1 MKARMKHFPA
11 KNPNPVISV
20 EKNVTVLY
28 SNEAAKPLL
37 IEWGVEIGEKLPS
50 SIGDIV
56 QRVLYQN
63 RPEKMEIKVGTKV
76 YLVTFQPLPEE
87 ESVNIYGF
95 DISDQKVLEE
105 KLRESE
111 GKYRIVADNTFDWEF
126 WLGPDGSFLYMSPS
140 CERVTGYAVWEFINN
155 PDLLQEIIHSDDRQ
169 AFLQYKHDTP
179 PSRHGDI
186 EFRIITK
193 DGEIRWIHH
202 LCQPFYDGKGCYA
215 GSRGSNRDITERK
228 QEEHRIRRY
237 NCILEGINWVFSN
250 VVQAKTEEELGEAC
264 LSVALEVTGSEFGY
278 IIEMCADGLLHD
290 VAKSK
295 LAWEQCHMYDKTGH
309 ICLPHDY
316 VVHGLYGSVIIN
328 GKSFFTNDP
337 QSHPD
342 SAGLPAGHPP
352 IESFLTVPLILDG
365 KIVGSIGVGNREG
378 GYSYEQQEDLEA
390 IAPAVTQVL
399 QRRKVE
405 QERKLAEQELKSSEL
420 RFKALVKD
428 LESGVFLIDGEGK
441 FAIYNPAFL
450 QIFNISEQELEHIKI
465 QNLGWD
471 TWNVV
476 DKDGN
481 ALRFESHPVQYAR
494 INRKP
499 LKNQVIGIRRYS
511 HEDWVWTLASA
522 EPLLNPDG
530 SINIIICTFTDI
542 TQLKNTE
549 DALKIANETLEEKVK
564 ERTIEL
570 EKAYSTLKEK
580 EELLSDA
587 QEMAHI
593 GNWEWNFVTG
603 KLHWSDEMYRIF
615 GLKPQEFEV
624 SYGLFLSYLHPD
636 DQDYVDNAVKGALSG
651 KNFSTDHRIIL
662 ANGEKRIA
670 HSKGETV
677 FDKDN
682 NPVRFRGTTQDI
694 TDLRI
699 IEERIET
706 LANIVESSLDAVGT
720 LSLDGI
726 ITSWNKGAEQV
737 YGYSSEE
744 ILGKHASILAP
755 SNLDKE
761 TLKLIEDIKQGKE
774 IQRYETLRLRKD
786 GKPINISI
794 TLSPVF
800 DTNGKLSAVSFIS
813 RNITER
819 KKAEE
824 ALRNFEIAR
833 KKELH
838 HRIKNN
844 LQVISSL
851 LDLQADLFK
860 GRKNIT
866 DLEVLK
872 AFKES
877 IDRVLSIALI
887 HEELYKGKNID
898 LLNFSQYIKELAN
911 NLLLTYSLKTDVS
924 LNFDLE
930 ENIFLDMDTAIPL
943 GIAINE
949 IVSNSF
955 KYAFSGRDK
964 GEIRIRLHREGNGEI
979 KSEKFAST
987 AYVLSVSDNG
997 IGIPE
1002 DLNIED
1008 LDSLGL
1014 QLVTSLVDQL
1024 DGELELKGN
1033 NGTEFTMKFTVAEK
1047 SSQAS
1052 VPEVQ
1057 QSIE

>member
-1 MKARMKHFPA
+1 MKTRMKHFSA
-11 KNPNPVISV
+11 KNPNPVLCV
-20 EKNVTVLY
+20 EKDDTVHY

-37 IEWGVEIGEKLPS
+37 IKWGVEIGEKLPS
-50 SIGDIV
+50 HIGDIV
-56 QRVLYQN
+56 EGVLCRN
-63 RPEKMEIKVGTKV
+63 RPEKMEIKVGKKV

-87 ESVNIYGF
+87 ECVNIYGF

-111 GKYRIVADNTFDWEF
+111 KKHCIVADNTFDWEF
-126 WLGPDGSFLYMSPS
+126 WQGPDGRFLYISPS
-140 CERVTGYAVWEFINN
+140 CERATGYAVREFIDN

-169 AFLQYKHDTP
+169 AFLQHKHDML
-179 PSRHGDI
+179 PSLHSDI
-186 EFRIITK
+186 EFRIISK
-193 DGEIRWIHH
+193 GGEIRWLHH
-202 LCQPFYDGKGCYA
+202 LCQPVYDGKGYYA
-215 GSRGSNRDITERK
+215 GNRGSNRDITERK
-228 QEEHRIRRY
+228 QEEHRTHRY
-237 NCILEGINWVFSN
+237 NRILEGINWIFSN

-264 LSVALEVTGSEFGY
+264 LSVALEVTDSEFGF
-278 IIEMCADGLLHD
+278 IVEMGADGLLHD
-290 VAKSK
+290 VAKSV
-295 LAWEQCHMYDKTGH
+295 LAWEQCRMYDRTGH
-309 ICLPHDY
+309 LNLPRDY
-316 VVHGLYGSVIIN
+316 AVHGLYGSVIIDE
-328 GKSFFTNDP
+328 KSFFTNNP

-342 SAGLPAGHPP
+342 SRGLPEGHPP
-352 IESFLTVPLILDG
+352 IKSFLGVPLVLDG
-365 KIVGSIGVGNREG
+365 KTIGLIAVANREG

-405 QERKLAEQELKSSEL
+405 QERKLAEQELKASEL
-420 RFKALVKD
+420 RFKALVQD
-428 LESGVFLIDGEGK
+428 LESGVVLIDGEGK

-450 QIFNISEQELEHIKI
+450 QIFNISEQELEHMKI
-465 QNLGWD
+465 QDLSWD
-471 TWNVV
+471 MWDVV

-499 LKNQVIGIRRYS
+499 VKNQVIGVRRYS
-511 HEDWVWTLASA
+511 HEDWVWTLANS

-530 SINIIICTFTDI
+530 SINIIVCTFTDI

-564 ERTIEL
+564 ERTVEL

-593 GNWEWNFVTG
+593 GNWERNFVTG
-603 KLHWSDEMYRIF
+603 KLNWSDEMYRIF
-615 GLKPQEFEV
+615 GLKPQESEV
-624 SYGLFLSYLHPD
+624 NYGLFLSHLHPD
-636 DQDYVDNAVKGALSG
+636 DQDYVDNTVKGALSG
-651 KNFSTDHRIIL
+651 KPFSIDHRLIL
-662 ANGEKRIA
+662 ANGEERIA
-670 HSKGETV
+670 NSKGETV
-677 FDKDN
+677 FDKEN
-682 NPVRFRGTTQDI
+682 NPVRIRGTTQDI

-699 IEERIET
+699 VEEKIKT

-720 LSLDGI
+720 SSLDGI
-726 ITSWNKGAEQV
+726 ILSWNKGAEQV
-737 YGYSSEE
+737 YGYSAEE
-744 ILGKHASILAP
+744 ILGKHVSTLAP
-755 SNLDKE
+755 SHLDKE
-761 TLKLIEDIKQGKE
+761 TLKLIELIKQGE
-774 IQRYETLRLRKD
+774 NIRQYETSRLKKD
-786 GKPINISI
+786 GEEIYVSI

-824 ALRNFEIAR
+824 ALRNFELAS

-860 GRKNIT
+860 GKKTIT
-866 DLEVLK
+866 DSEVLK

-877 IDRVLSIALI
+877 IDRVLSIALV

-911 NLLLTYSLKTDVS
+911 NLLLTYSLKNDVS
-924 LNFDLE
+924 LNFDME
-930 ENIFLDMDTAIPL
+930 ENIFLYMDTAIPL
-943 GIAINE
+943 GIIVNE
-949 IVSNSF
+949 LVSNSF
-955 KYAFSGRDK
+955 KYAFPDRDK
-964 GEIRIRLHREGNGEI
+964 GEIRIKLRREEKGKCKINGC
-979 KSEKFAST
+979 KCADF
-987 AYVLSVSDNG
+987 VLTVSDDG

-1002 DLNIED
+1002 NLNIKDLN
-1008 LDSLGL
+1008 SLGF

-1024 DGELELKGN
+1024 DGDFELKRN
-1033 NGTEFTMKFTVAEK
+1033 NGTEFTMGFSVIEK
-1047 SSQAS
+1047 DKSGSS
-1052 VPEVQ
+1052 
-1057 QSIE
+1057 

>member
-11 KNPNPVISV
+11 KNPNPVLSV
-20 EKNVTVLY
+20 EKDDTVLY

-50 SIGDIV
+50 YIGDIV
-56 QRVLYQN
+56 ERVLCQK
-63 RPEKMEIKVGTKV
+63 RSEKMDIKVGKKV
-76 YLVTFQPLPEE
+76 YLITFQPLPEE
-87 ESVNIYGF
+87 ECVNIYGF

-111 GKYRIVADNTFDWEF
+111 KKYRIVADNTFDWEF
-126 WLGPDGSFLYMSPS
+126 WLGPDGRFLYISPS
-140 CERVTGYAVWEFINN
+140 CERVTGYTVREFMDN

-169 AFLQYKHDTP
+169 VFLQYKHGAS
-179 PSRHGDI
+179 PSCHSDI

-193 DGEIRWIHH
+193 DGEIRWLHH
-202 LCQPFYDGKGCYA
+202 LCQPIYDGKGCYA

-228 QEEHRIRRY
+228 QEEHRVCRY
-237 NCILEGINWVFSN
+237 NRILEGINWIFSN

-264 LSVALEVTGSEFGY
+264 LSVALEVTGSEFGF
-278 IIEMCADGLLHD
+278 IVEIGADGLLHD
-290 VAKSK
+290 VAKSE
-295 LAWEQCHMYDKTGH
+295 LAWEQCRMYDRTGH
-309 ICLPHDY
+309 LNLPRDY

-328 GKSFFTNDP
+328 EKSFFTNDP

-342 SAGLPAGHPP
+342 SRGLPEGHPP
-352 IESFLTVPLILDG
+352 IKSFLGVPLVQDG
-365 KIVGSIGVGNREG
+365 KTIGSIAVANRKG
-378 GYSYEQQEDLEA
+378 GYSYEQREDLEA
-390 IAPAVTQVL
+390 IAPAVAQVL

-405 QERKLAEQELKSSEL
+405 QESKLAEQELKASEL
-420 RFKALVKD
+420 RFKALVQD

-450 QIFNISEQELEHIKI
+450 QIFNISEQELEHMRI
-465 QNLGWD
+465 QDLSWD
-471 TWNVV
+471 MWDVV

-481 ALRFESHPVQYAR
+481 SLQFESHPIQYAR

-511 HEDWVWTLASA
+511 HEDWVWTLANS

-530 SINIIICTFTDI
+530 SINIIVCTFTDI

-564 ERTIEL
+564 ERTVEL

-580 EELLSDA
+580 EELLSNA

-593 GNWEWNFVTG
+593 GNWERNFVTG
-603 KLHWSDEMYRIF
+603 KLHWSDEVYRIF

-624 SYGLFLSYLHPD
+624 NYGLFLSYLHPD
-636 DQDYVDNAVKGALSG
+636 DQDYVNNAVKGALSG
-651 KNFSTDHRIIL
+651 NSFSIDYRIIL
-662 ANGEKRIA
+662 ANGEERIA

-677 FDKDN
+677 FDEED
-682 NPVRFRGTTQDI
+682 NPVRIRGTTQDI

-699 IEERIET
+699 VEEKIKT

-720 LSLDGI
+720 LSLDDI
-726 ITSWNKGAEQV
+726 ILSWNKGAEQV
-737 YGYSSEE
+737 YGYSAEE
-744 ILGKHASILAP
+744 ILGKHVSTLAP
-755 SNLDKE
+755 SHLDEE
-761 TLKLIEDIKQGKE
+761 TLKLIELIKQGAS
-774 IQRYETLRLRKD
+774 IRQYETSRLGKD
-786 GKPINISI
+786 GKKIYVSI

-813 RNITER
+813 RDITER

-824 ALRNFEIAR
+824 ALRNFELAS

-860 GRKNIT
+860 GKKTIT
-866 DLEVLK
+866 DSEVLK
-872 AFKES
+872 AFNES
-877 IDRVLSIALI
+877 IDRVLSIALV

-930 ENIFLDMDTAIPL
+930 ENFFLDMDTAIPL
-943 GIAINE
+943 GMIINE
-949 IVSNSF
+949 LVSNSF
-955 KYAFSGRDK
+955 KYAFPERDK
-964 GEIRIRLHREGNGEI
+964 GEIRIKLRREEKGKCKINGC
-979 KSEKFAST
+979 KYADF
-987 AYVLSVSDNG
+987 VLTVSDDG
-997 IGIPE
+997 TGIPE
-1002 DLNIED
+1002 NLNVKDLN
-1008 LDSLGL
+1008 SLGF

-1024 DGELELKGN
+1024 GGEFELKRN
-1033 NGTEFTMKFTVAEK
+1033 NGTEFTMGFSVIENDK
-1047 SSQAS
+1047 SGSS
-1052 VPEVQ
+1052 
-1057 QSIE
+1057 

>member
-1 MKARMKHFPA
+1 MKAKKDQSQA
-11 KNPNPVISV
+11 INSNPLLSIGKDGTVI
-20 EKNVTVLY
+20 Y
-28 SNEAAKPLL
+28 SNEAGEPLL
-37 IEWGVEIGEKLPS
+37 NEWGVEVGERLPS
-50 SIGDIV
+50 YIGDII
-56 QRVLYQN
+56 QRVIFLN
-63 RPEKMEIKVGTKV
+63 SPEKMEGKVGKKV
-76 YLVTFQPLPEE
+76 YLVVFHPLPEQE
-87 ESVNIYGF
+87 CVNISGF
-95 DISDQKVLEE
+95 DISDQIKLEGE
-105 KLRESE
+105 LWESE
-111 GKYRIVADNTFDWEF
+111 EDH
-126 WLGPDGSFLYMSPS
+126 
-140 CERVTGYAVWEFINN
+140 
-155 PDLLQEIIHSDDRQ
+155 QIH
-169 AFLQYKHDTP
+169 
-179 PSRHGDI
+179 
-186 EFRIITK
+186 
-193 DGEIRWIHH
+193 
-202 LCQPFYDGKGCYA
+202 
-215 GSRGSNRDITERK
+215 
-228 QEEHRIRRY
+228 RY
-237 NCILEGINWVFSN
+237 NHILEGINWIFSN

-264 LSVALEVTGSEFGY
+264 LSVALEITGSDFGY

-342 SAGLPAGHPP
+342 SKGLPEGHPP
-352 IESFLTVPLILDG
+352 ITSFLGVPLILDG
-365 KIVGSIGVGNREG
+365 KTIGSIAVANRKG
-378 GYSYEQQEDLEA
+378 GYNCEQLEDLEA

-405 QERKLAEQELKSSEL
+405 QERRLAEQELKVSEL
-420 RFKALVKD
+420 RFKALVQD

-441 FAIYNPAFL
+441 FTIYNPAFL
-450 QIFNISEQELEHIKI
+450 KIFNISEQELEHMKI
-465 QNLGWD
+465 QDFSWD
-471 TWNVV
+471 TWYVA

-499 LKNQVIGIRRYS
+499 VKNQVIGIRRYS
-511 HEDWVWTLASA
+511 HDDWVWTLASA

-542 TQLKNTE
+542 TQLKNAE

-564 ERTIEL
+564 ERIVEL

-593 GNWEWNFVTG
+593 GNWEQNFVTG

-615 GLKPQEFEV
+615 GLKPQEFKV
-624 SYGLFLSYLHPD
+624 NYGLFLSHLHPD
-636 DQDYVDNAVKGALSG
+636 DQYHVDNAVKRALSG
-651 KNFSTDHRIIL
+651 KPFSIGHRIIL
-662 ANGEKRIA
+662 ANGEERIA
-670 HSKGETV
+670 YSKGDTV
-677 FDKDN
+677 FDKEN

-699 IEERIET
+699 VEERIKT
-706 LANIVESSLDAVGT
+706 LANIVESSLDAIGT
-720 LSLDGI
+720 LSLEGN

-737 YGYSSEE
+737 YGYSTEE
-744 ILGKHASILAP
+744 ILGKHASIMAP
-755 SNLDKE
+755 SNLDTE
-761 TLKLIEDIKQGKE
+761 TKKLTEMVIKGEKV
-774 IQRYETLRLRKD
+774 QRYETLRLRKD
-786 GKPINISI
+786 GMTIHVSI

-800 DTNGKLSAVSFIS
+800 DSYGKLIAISFIS
-813 RNITER
+813 RDITER
-819 KKAEE
+819 KKTEE
-824 ALRNFEIAR
+824 TLRNFEIAR

-860 GRKNIT
+860 GRKTIT
-866 DLEVLK
+866 DSEVLK

-924 LNFDLE
+924 LSFDLE

-955 KYAFSGRDK
+955 KYAFSGREK
-964 GEIRIRLHREGNGEI
+964 GEIRIKLHKEENRES

-987 AYVLSVSDNG
+987 AYVLFVSDNG

-1002 DLNIED
+1002 DLNIEG

-1024 DGELELKGN
+1024 DGELQLKKD
-1033 NGTEFTMKFTVAEK
+1033 NGTEFTIKFNVTEK
-1047 SSQAS
+1047 DNQVSAPVSKLQL
-1052 VPEVQ
+1052 VDND
-1057 QSIE
+1057 